1 MTEKRDDSL
10 SRFVRFLEDND
21 REGAVAFALS
31 LLDSGDMTVPR
42 LYETVLTPALNRLVV
57 PRETEDNLIWREH
70 MQSGMVRSVVES
82 CLPYVYKARE
92 ALKGH
97 GDQGLV
103 LLACPQEEY
112 HELGVRMIG
121 PNCPGVITPDACKI
135 GIMPG
140 HIHQAGKVGIVS
152 RSGTLT
158 YEAVKQTTDAGFGQ
172 STCVGIGGDPIP
184 GSSFIDILKMFQE
197 DPATE
202 AIVMIGEIGGSAED
216 EAAAYIKENVTKPV
230 VSYIAGVT
238 APPGKRMGHAGA
250 IISGG
255 KGTADE
261 KFAALEAA
269 GVKTVR
275 SLADIGKALKEVT
288 GW

>member
-70 MQSGMVRSVVES
+70 MHSGMVRSVVES

-112 HELGVRMIG
+112 HELGVRMG
-121 PNCPGVITPDACKI
+121 ADYFLMLGYRTVYVGSNTPRDTLVSAVEETKPDIVVLSVTNYLNLAQIPAIVQALRAVSGDLKI
-135 GIMPG
+135 YL
-140 HIHQAGKVGIVS
+140 AGSALQHTGKTAADFQTDGIVNS
-152 RSGTLT
+152 YDDVLGIREGTL
-158 YEAVKQTTDAGFGQ
+158 
-172 STCVGIGGDPIP
+172 
-184 GSSFIDILKMFQE
+184 
-197 DPATE
+197 
-202 AIVMIGEIGGSAED
+202 
-216 EAAAYIKENVTKPV
+216 
-230 VSYIAGVT
+230 
-238 APPGKRMGHAGA
+238 
-250 IISGG
+250 
-255 KGTADE
+255 
-261 KFAALEAA
+261 
-269 GVKTVR
+269 
-275 SLADIGKALKEVT
+275 
-288 GW
+288 